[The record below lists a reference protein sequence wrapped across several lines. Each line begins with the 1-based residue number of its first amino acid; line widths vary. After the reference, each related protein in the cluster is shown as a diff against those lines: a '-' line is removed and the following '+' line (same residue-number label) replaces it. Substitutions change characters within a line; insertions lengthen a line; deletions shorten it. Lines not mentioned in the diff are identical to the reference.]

1 MFKTIKELK
10 EFIVWAKD
18 QKLAAVDINGVAFS
32 FSPSAGISEYINQDP
47 FSEEVPHTPKAPI
60 EAYDSEELKI
70 IQEKFNSE
78 EDDELLY
85 HSSTP

>member
-1 MFKTIKELK
+1 MFKTITELK

-32 FSPSAGISEYINQDP
+32 FSPTAGISEYINQDP
-47 FSEEVPHTPKAPI
+47 FSEEVETPPI
-60 EAYDSEELKI
+60 EEFDSEELKVM
-70 IQEKFNSE
+70 QEKFNSQ
-78 EDDELLY
+78 EDDDLLF